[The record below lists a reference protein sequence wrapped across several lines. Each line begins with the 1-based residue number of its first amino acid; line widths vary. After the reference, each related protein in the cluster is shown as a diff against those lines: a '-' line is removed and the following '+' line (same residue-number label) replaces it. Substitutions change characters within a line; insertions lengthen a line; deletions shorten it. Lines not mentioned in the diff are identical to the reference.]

1 MYATSFA
8 VAFLVIALAQSA
20 KGHDGRYALTQGL
33 LWGAIS
39 AAIFVA
45 AAIHRWRRARS
56 CPLCAEP
63 PAAFRGDGDA
73 NGRRAADG
81 DAG

>member
-1 MYATSFA
+1 MNLRHWLLMYATSFA

-45 AAIHRWRRARS
+45 ATSTPKIPADAPTRGTQG
-56 CPLCAEP
+56 EP
-63 PAAFRGDGDA
+63 IRQPV
-73 NGRRAADG
+73 NSST
-81 DAG
+81 